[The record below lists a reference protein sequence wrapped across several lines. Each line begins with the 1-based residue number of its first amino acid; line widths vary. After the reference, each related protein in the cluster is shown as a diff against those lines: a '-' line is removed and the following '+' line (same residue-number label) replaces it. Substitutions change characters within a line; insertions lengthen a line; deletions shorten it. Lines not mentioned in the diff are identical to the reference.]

1 MQVQTGSP
9 AVQIVALAFRQTKPE
24 QQGPVAEHAWPLP
37 GQLPCWQVPVVLPA
51 GMLQLRPAQQSE
63 VDVQL
68 PLNG

>member
-1 MQVQTGSP
+1 MQVVELP
-9 AVQIVALAFRQTKPE
+9 FRQTKPE

-51 GMLQLRPAQQSE
+51 GILQPKPAQQSE
-63 VDVQL
+63 VAVQL